1 MAYRKGE
8 SPEERANR
16 KQVRDSQAREEARI
30 QAESERLRAE
40 NAGQPGYDEK
50 GNLQTTDQLP
60 DDIEE
65 PRPDTNLGDF
75 QEQGGYL
82 DPLEASGMPPELG
95 TWDPNKAR
103 RDKKINERAQSGQQG
118 ADIAKK
124 KQTPQQKVNLP
135 PFMES
140 SGMDES
146 YAREQI
152 GDEADRS
159 LRERYSKD
167 LPDEERIRI
176 LIEEGRRIKDRG
188 TPQQQLEWITQI
200 TALGGVAMSLVLKSI
215 LIPFELQGL

>member
-1 MAYRKGE
+1 MPNHYDDGEYKGSE
-8 SPEERANR
+8 HATDVFKAPPKKETEGEKLQKSGEYLKDPETE
-16 KQVRDSQAREEARI
+16 VDTSQ
-30 QAESERLRAE
+30 
-40 NAGQPGYDEK
+40 
-50 GNLQTTDQLP
+50 
-60 DDIEE
+60 
-65 PRPDTNLGDF
+65 
-75 QEQGGYL
+75 
-82 DPLEASGMPPELG
+82 PLEASGMPPELG

-118 ADIAKK
+118 SEIAKK
-124 KQTPQQKVNLP
+124 KQTPEQRVNLP

-140 SGMDES
+140 SGMEES

-176 LIEEGRRIKDRG
+176 LIEEGKRIKDRG
-188 TPQQQLEWITQI
+188 TPQQQLEFVTQL

>member
-1 MAYRKGE
+1 MADTREPSPRSQKIYRG
-8 SPEERANR
+8 
-16 KQVRDSQAREEARI
+16 
-30 QAESERLRAE
+30 
-40 NAGQPGYDEK
+40 GQPEK
-50 GNLQTTDQLP
+50 DK
-60 DDIEE
+60 DDKTKTPGEVLEE
-65 PRPDTNLGDF
+65 SGDYLKDPETEVDTS
-75 QEQGGYL
+75 Q
-82 DPLEASGMPPELG
+82 PLEASGMPPELG

-103 RDKKINERAQSGQQG
+103 RDKKINERAQSQQQG
-118 ADIAKK
+118 SDIAKK
-124 KQTPQQKVNLP
+124 KQTPEQRVNLP

-159 LRERYSKD
+159 LQERYSKD

-176 LIEEGRRIKDRG
+176 LIEEGKRIKDRG
-188 TPQQQLEWITQI
+188 TPQQQLEWVTQL